1 MLLEKKNVNIVIQ
14 KYKINNNIFIEVA
27 FEASFLLLSVL
38 AETSLYFI
46 IVLTSAVLK
55 IIHKLYL

>member
-1 MLLEKKNVNIVIQ
+1 MLLEKKNVNILIQ

-27 FEASFLLLSVL
+27 FEAYFLLLSVL
-38 AETSLYFI
+38 AEISLYFI